1 MNTTVNSAT
10 SRKASNTIRSV
21 KVLLTLLAFSL
32 LSLLVSCNPSNVT
45 VNDYYNIDGTFLLK
59 FTVTESNFEGQPIDT
74 IIESERTFVSNG
86 NTVSTVEEDVSN
98 QATGPRS
105 GNVINF
111 SRVNSAN
118 VKLDTTITMTSN
130 DSMTGTTTALYED
143 GSKVIYSLVGTRK
156 K

>member
-21 KVLLTLLAFSL
+21 KLLLTLLAFSL

-59 FTVTESNFEGQPIDT
+59 FTVTESDFEGQPVGT

-86 NTVSTVEEDVSN
+86 NTVSTVEEDPSN
-98 QATGPRS
+98 QATGPRT

-118 VKLDTTITMTSN
+118 VKLDTTITMISDN
-130 DSMTGTTTALYED
+130 SLTGTTTALYED
-143 GSKVIYSLVGTRK
+143 GSIVIYSLVGTRK
-156 K
+156 